1 MQVFKIAFFYGL
13 LFSIFVLELN
23 WKVMMKSIIK
33 SLLTLAA
40 VSSVFLIGFYL
51 GQEKVVSM
59 IPDFQ
64 KDTEETP

>member
-1 MQVFKIAFFYGL
+1 
-13 LFSIFVLELN
+13 
-23 WKVMMKSIIK
+23 MKSIIK

-51 GQEKVVSM
+51 GQEKIVSM

-64 KDTEETP
+64 DENEEIR

>member
-1 MQVFKIAFFYGL
+1 
-13 LFSIFVLELN
+13 
-23 WKVMMKSIIK
+23 MMKSIFK